1 MQSKD
6 KDFRFM
12 ATADL
17 VTELEKDTFRMD
29 ADSEKKITQSVL
41 KLLED
46 SSNQVQEIAVKWFVF
61 FFLSSLFLYFLY
73 LKL

>member
-61 FFLSSLFLYFLY
+61 FSLFTFLIFFY
-73 LKL
+73 I